1 MKNKK
6 VKELKEDAILDVKV
20 NKTYYMMSKAA
31 LFTLLNDIYTKEDGN
46 PDKFVED
53 LINKEYGELDDK
65 QRAFY
70 TLTLLV
76 GEIEKQAIANDA
88 FIEKEVDV
96 EKLKAELKKVQ
107 DAEDSS
113 ED

>member
-1 MKNKK
+1 MENKK

-46 PDKFVED
+46 PDQFVQD
-53 LINKEYGELDDK
+53 LVNKKYEELDDK

-88 FIEKEVDV
+88 FIEKEIDV
-96 EKLKAELKKVQ
+96 EKLKADLKKVQ